1 MNIRAYADSD
11 LSHLI
16 DLTIATFGPFY
27 EAGFRPLVG
36 EAVFEH
42 QNGRIEIL
50 AVAASH
56 RGRGIGTALCEH
68 AFSDLRE
75 RGVEVVVIGTGGDDF
90 HAPARGLYAS
100 LGCTPYPVT
109 VYYRRL

>member
-36 EAVFEH
+36 EAVFENQHGQWRGDYRTQVPTLHDPADHKLVAVAVDEDRILGYVGWNYDLEH
-42 QNGRIEIL
+42 QNG
-50 AVAASH
+50 
-56 RGRGIGTALCEH
+56 
-68 AFSDLRE
+68 
-75 RGVEVVVIGTGGDDF
+75 
-90 HAPARGLYAS
+90 GLYAS